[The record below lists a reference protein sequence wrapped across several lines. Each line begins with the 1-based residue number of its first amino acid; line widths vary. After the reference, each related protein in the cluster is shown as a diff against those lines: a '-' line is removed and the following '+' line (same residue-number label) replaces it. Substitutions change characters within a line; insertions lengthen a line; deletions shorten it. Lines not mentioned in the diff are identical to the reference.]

1 MLTYLCIKEQGLDSR
16 GGKRMI
22 SIAFEGTTCSS
33 ERTYLVARNQD
44 KPSATYYLGVICKM
58 NSGGGDEYAHD
69 LSIPRLSWDGIKL
82 QTTL

>member
-1 MLTYLCIKEQGLDSR
+1 
-16 GGKRMI
+16 MI

-58 NSGGGDEYAHD
+58 NSGEYARG
-69 LSIPRLSWDGIKL
+69 LNLNLLLRIAVVCNRQP
-82 QTTL
+82 